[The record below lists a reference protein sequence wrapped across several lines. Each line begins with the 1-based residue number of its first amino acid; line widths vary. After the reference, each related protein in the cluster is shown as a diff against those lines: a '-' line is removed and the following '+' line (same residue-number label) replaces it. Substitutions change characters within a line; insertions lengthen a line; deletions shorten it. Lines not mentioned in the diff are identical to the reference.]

1 MDSPTSKLK
10 DNGVALAL
18 DIKNVKWAGQQMWAS
33 DAAYKNGTYFLY
45 FPAKDKKDIFRIS
58 VATGITPIGPFK
70 AGPEPIKGTYSI
82 DPDVFKD

>member
-33 DAAYKNGTYFLY
+33 DLLIKTVHIYF
-45 FPAKDKKDIFRIS
+45 IFQKR
-58 VATGITPIGPFK
+58 
-70 AGPEPIKGTYSI
+70 
-82 DPDVFKD
+82 